1 MQSATFAPLTQF
13 RICLSDQNVE
23 SCLIHHGFTWVNIF
37 RKYFVF
43 FHFLHLFF
51 HFQLSKLFTFWRTFL
66 FFKLA
71 ILWTNL
77 HFSFWKT
84 KKLDSFGYEYQNW
97 AKITTVRIFAPP
109 PFTSI
114 SQKIQLYS
122 DFSIL
127 NSTSKC

>member
-1 MQSATFAPLTQF
+1 MLLLPNLEFVSVIKMSNPVLFTMAYMGEHSEKIF
-13 RICLSDQNVE
+13 CLLSF
-23 SCLIHHGFTWVNIF
+23 SPFIF
-37 RKYFVF
+37 SFSVVQIV
-43 FHFLHLFF
+43 HFLENIPFF
-51 HFQLSKLFTFWRTFL
+51 SSLLSFGQTCIFL
-66 FFKLA
+66 FE
-71 ILWTNL
+71 
-77 HFSFWKT
+77 KT

-97 AKITTVRIFAPP
+97 AKINTVRIFAPP

>member
-1 MQSATFAPLTQF
+1 MLLLPNLEFVSVIKMSNPVLFTMAYMGEHSEKIF
-13 RICLSDQNVE
+13 CLLSF
-23 SCLIHHGFTWVNIF
+23 SPFIF
-37 RKYFVF
+37 SFSVVQIV
-43 FHFLHLFF
+43 HFLENISFF
-51 HFQLSKLFTFWRTFL
+51 SSLLAFGQTCIFL
-66 FFKLA
+66 FE
-71 ILWTNL
+71 
-77 HFSFWKT
+77 KT

>member
-1 MQSATFAPLTQF
+1 MLLLPNLEFVSVIKMSNPVLFTMAYMGEHSEKIF
-13 RICLSDQNVE
+13 CLLSF
-23 SCLIHHGFTWVNIF
+23 SPFIF
-37 RKYFVF
+37 SFSVVQIV
-43 FHFLHLFF
+43 HFLENISFF
-51 HFQLSKLFTFWRTFL
+51 FQACYPLN
-66 FFKLA
+66 KLA
-71 ILWTNL
+71 FFFLKN
-77 HFSFWKT
+77 